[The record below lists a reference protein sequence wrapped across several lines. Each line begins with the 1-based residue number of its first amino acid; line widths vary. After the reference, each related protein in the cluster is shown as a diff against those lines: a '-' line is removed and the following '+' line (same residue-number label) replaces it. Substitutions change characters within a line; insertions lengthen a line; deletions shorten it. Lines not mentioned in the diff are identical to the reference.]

1 MKREEAIKELEA
13 LQLRQLELNK
23 IIETPEK
30 TAVERFL
37 ELTNNLIRKFDFEK
51 EEKNIYFL
59 NEKEEVIFNEDYKSG
74 YLYCEHSLYWS
85 FFEKEYGMNYDQIQA
100 FTASLMEE
108 HFNCKGL
115 TPAAVYT

>member
-23 IIETPEK
+23 IIETPKK
-30 TAVERFL
+30 TAEARFL
-37 ELTNNLIRKFDFEK
+37 ELTNNLIRKFNYEK

-59 NEKEEVIFNEDYKSG
+59 NEKGEVVFNEDYKIG
-74 YLYCEHSLYWS
+74 YLYCRHSLYWS
-85 FFEKEYGMNYDQIQA
+85 VFEKEYGMNYDQIKA

-115 TPAAVYT
+115 TPKRL